1 MMITARDRLAL
12 MGAALALG
20 MGAGNV
26 AKSETPA
33 GADKPGAELPEG
45 WADLCASLGKAAEY
59 VQAHP
64 YYADPQNRASGFAMI
79 TAVLIAA
86 LETQVIHD
94 PDFPIFHVHD
104 SRLLSGADNPDQRY
118 LSCRIRGGETYR
130 IWGRIRTERRLDAQV
145 YAGAPTKSAP
155 GRSASFLSF
164 EEMRLESDGSF
175 EITLSPERSGKN
187 WIENP
192 ADGIRVLIRQI
203 YSDWSVEAPG
213 EVHID
218 RVGYEG
224 ALRPA
229 VSEAD
234 LSRRFRTA
242 GEKVLEDVEAWS
254 TLHQMMIGQP
264 DVMTPVNRIPPMVDT
279 FAQGGAK
286 GRYMTFTIFE
296 LEPDEALIFRMW
308 PTGATYQA
316 VHLRDMWNASLEYS
330 NRQTSLTTDQAWLDP
345 DGSYWMVVGGRD
357 PGIQNWVDTVGLT
370 RGRLAC
376 RYDGIGG
383 KPFDPAKTPT
393 VLKVRYDELEA
404 RLPAGTP
411 GFTPADRAAA
421 IAARRRHLQERC
433 HH

>member
-1 MMITARDRLAL
+1 MATDREPLAVGDNPSL
-12 MGAALALG
+12 
-20 MGAGNV
+20 
-26 AKSETPA
+26 
-33 GADKPGAELPEG
+33 ELKDG
-45 WADLCASLGKAAEY
+45 WADFCALLGQAGDY
-59 VQAHP
+59 VRSHP

-79 TAVLIAA
+79 TAVLVAN

-130 IWGRIRTERRLDAQV
+130 VWGRMRNERRLDFQI
-145 YAGAPTKSAP
+145 YAGKPTPSAP
-155 GRSASFLSF
+155 GRSAAFLGF
-164 EEMRLESDGSF
+164 EAMQVAADGTFEVILSPSKDGS
-175 EITLSPERSGKN
+175 SPN

-192 ADGIRVLIRQI
+192 SDGARLLVRQT
-203 YSDWSVEAPG
+203 YGDWTQEAPG

-224 ALRPA
+224 ALRPVVA
-229 VSEAD
+229 EGD
-234 LSRRFRTA
+234 LSARFRTA
-242 GEKVLEDVEAWS
+242 GEKVLEDVKAWA

-264 DVMTPVNRIPPMVDT
+264 DVKTPVNRIPPMVDT

-296 LEPDEALIFRMW
+296 IEPDEALILRMY
-308 PTGATYQA
+308 PTGATYQS
-316 VHLRDMWNASLEYS
+316 VHLRDMWNSSLEYS

-357 PGIQNWVDTVGLT
+357 PGVANWLDTTGLT

-376 RYDGIGG
+376 RYDGIGD
-383 KPFDPAKTPT
+383 KPFDPAKTPS
-393 VLKVRYDELEA
+393 VLKVKYDDLRQA
-404 RLPAGTP
+404 LPAGTP
-411 GFTPADRAAA
+411 EFTTTQRHTA

>member
-1 MMITARDRLAL
+1 VT
-12 MGAALALG
+12 
-20 MGAGNV
+20 
-26 AKSETPA
+26 
-33 GADKPGAELPEG
+33 GAELSEG
-45 WADLCASLGKAAEY
+45 WAELCASLGKAADY

-64 YYADPQNRASGFAMI
+64 YYSDPQNRASGFAMI
-79 TAVLIAA
+79 TAVLVKA
-86 LETQVIHD
+86 LEMQVIHD

-104 SRLLSGADNPDQRY
+104 SRLLSGADNPDQR
-118 LSCRIRGGETYR
+118 
-130 IWGRIRTERRLDAQV
+130 RLDVQV
-145 YAGAPTKSAP
+145 YAGEPSKSAP
-155 GRSASFLSF
+155 GRSAAFLGF
-164 EEMRLESDGSF
+164 EELKLEADGSF
-175 EITLSPERSGKN
+175 EITLSPERAGRN

-192 ADGIRVLIRQI
+192 ADGAQLLVRQV
-203 YSDWSVEAPG
+203 YSDWAVETPG

-218 RVGYEG
+218 RVGFEG

-229 VSEAD
+229 VSETD
-234 LSRRFRTA
+234 LAERFRTA
-242 GEKVLEDVEAWS
+242 GEKVLQEIEAWS

-264 DVMTPVNRIPPMVDT
+264 DVKTPVNRIPPMVDT

-330 NRQTSLTTDQAWLDP
+330 NRQTSLTTDQAYLDP

-357 PGIQNWVDTVGLT
+357 PGVQNWVDTVGLT

-376 RYDGIGG
+376 RYDGIGD
-383 KPFDPAKTPT
+383 KPFDPSKTPS
-393 VLKVRYDELEA
+393 VVKVKYDELGA
-404 RLPAGTP
+404 RLPASTP
-411 GFTPADRAAA
+411 RFTETQRQAA

>member
-1 MMITARDRLAL
+1 MAESSEIPMVADESPELRDA
-12 MGAALALG
+12 
-20 MGAGNV
+20 
-26 AKSETPA
+26 
-33 GADKPGAELPEG
+33 
-45 WADLCASLGKAAEY
+45 WADFCASLGKAGDY
-59 VQAHP
+59 VRSHP
-64 YYADPQNRASGFAMI
+64 YYRDPQNRTSGFAML
-79 TAVLIAA
+79 TAVLVSA

-118 LSCRIRGGETYR
+118 LSCRIRGGVTYR
-130 IWGRIRTERRLDAQV
+130 IWGRIRTERRLDIQI
-145 YAGAPTKSAP
+145 YAGRPTASAP
-155 GRSASFLSF
+155 GRSAAFLGF
-164 EEMRLESDGSF
+164 EELHLESDGSF
-175 EITLSPERSGKN
+175 EIFLSPERTGRN
-187 WIENP
+187 WVENP
-192 ADGIRVLIRQI
+192 ADGARLLVRQV
-203 YSDWSVEAPG
+203 YGDWTVETPG

-218 RVGYEG
+218 RVGFEG

-229 VSEAD
+229 PTETELAQ
-234 LSRRFRTA
+234 RFRTA
-242 GEKVLEDVEAWS
+242 GEKAIEDVTAWA

-264 DVMTPVNRIPPMVDT
+264 DVKTPVNRIPPLVDT

-296 LEPDEALIFRMW
+296 IEPDEALIFRMW

-316 VHLRDMWNASLEYS
+316 VHLRDMWNSSLEYS
-330 NRQTSLTTDQAWLDP
+330 NRQTSLTTDQAYLDP

-357 PGIQNWVDTVGLT
+357 PGVHNWLDTMGLT

-376 RYDGIGG
+376 RYDGIGD

-393 VLKVRYDELEA
+393 VVKVKYDELKA
-404 RLPAGTP
+404 KLPAGTP
-411 GFTPADRAAA
+411 NCTKTQRQKA

>member
-1 MMITARDRLAL
+1 MAASSEVP
-12 MGAALALG
+12 MGADE
-20 MGAGNV
+20 
-26 AKSETPA
+26 SP
-33 GADKPGAELPEG
+33 ELKDA
-45 WADLCASLGKAAEY
+45 WADFCASLGKAGDY
-59 VQAHP
+59 VRSHP
-64 YYADPQNRASGFAMI
+64 YHRDPQNRASGFAMI
-79 TAVLIAA
+79 TAVLVSA

-118 LSCRIRGGETYR
+118 LSCRIRGGKTYR
-130 IWGRIRTERRLDAQV
+130 VWGRIRNERRLDLQI
-145 YAGAPTKSAP
+145 YGGRPTASAP
-155 GRSASFLSF
+155 GRSAAFLGF
-164 EEMRLESDGSF
+164 ESLQLESDGSF
-175 EITLSPERSGKN
+175 EITLSPERAGRN

-192 ADGIRVLIRQI
+192 PDGTRVLVRQI
-203 YSDWSVEAPG
+203 YSDWSLEAPG

-218 RVGYEG
+218 RVGFEG

-229 VSEAD
+229 LTETDISA
-234 LSRRFRTA
+234 RFRTA
-242 GEKVLEDVEAWS
+242 GEKLLEDVVAWS

-264 DVMTPVNRIPPMVDT
+264 DVKTPVNRIPPMVDT

-296 LEPDEALIFRMW
+296 IEPDEALIFRMW

-316 VHLRDMWNASLEYS
+316 VHLRDMWNSSLEYS
-330 NRQTSLTTDQAWLDP
+330 NRQSSLTTEQAYLDP

-357 PGIQNWVDTVGLT
+357 PGVQNWVDTMGLT

-376 RYDGIGG
+376 RYDGIGD

-393 VLKVRYDELEA
+393 VVKVKYDEL
-404 RLPAGTP
+404 RSKLPASTP
-411 GFTPADRAAA
+411 NFTKAQREAA

>member
-1 MMITARDRLAL
+1 MITARDRLAL
-12 MGAALALG
+12 IGATLAVGIGARPHMAAGGEALT
-20 MGAGNV
+20 GAQNPDL
-26 AKSETPA
+26 K
-33 GADKPGAELPEG
+33 EG

-79 TAVLIAA
+79 TAVAISA

-130 IWGRIRTERRLDAQV
+130 IWGRIRTERRLDVQI

-164 EEMRLESDGSF
+164 EEMQLEDDGSF
-175 EITLSPERSGKN
+175 EITLSPQRTGKN

-192 ADGIRVLIRQI
+192 ADGARVLIRQI
-203 YSDWSVEAPG
+203 YADWEVAAPG

-218 RVGYEG
+218 RVGFEG
-224 ALRPA
+224 ALRSPP
-229 VSEAD
+229 SEAE
-234 LSRRFRTA
+234 LSQRFRTA
-242 GEKVLEDVEAWS
+242 GEKVLEDVVAWS

-264 DVMTPVNRIPPMVDT
+264 DVKTPVNRIPGMVDT

-296 LEPDEALIFRMW
+296 IEPDEALIFRMW

-316 VHLRDMWNASLEYS
+316 VHLRDMWNSSLEYS
-330 NRQTSLTTDQAWLDP
+330 NRQSSLTTEQAFLDP
-345 DGSYWMVVGGRD
+345 DGSYWMVVGGTD
-357 PGIQNWVDTVGLT
+357 PGIQNWVDTMGLT

-393 VLKVRYDELEA
+393 VEKVKYADLLA
-404 RLPAGTP
+404 KLPASTP
-411 GFTPADRAAA
+411 RLTPADRAAA